1 MKPEKTSLSSPE
13 RHQSVEPLRLEP
25 RVERSA
31 HRPEAADRMV
41 DGVIELMA
49 TVEESQRAVR
59 LDWRRSMAGR
69 RDRLEELAR
78 PHVERINQQ
87 RQEGGGQA
95 LELSTISDKFLLGLA
110 EPNWE
115 ELMPR
120 DSEDEAQMLRWQ
132 QLCDEYPDVADNLD
146 AWYEAHAKLHI
157 LRQDAELMQKV
168 DTEWR
173 GERISA
179 TRMAHQFMQRQK
191 QQGGIAEQIAL
202 LRAKAGRSGRPL
214 TRREKAKIARLQDQ
228 LEQAGQPLDMQESV
242 SEGLFLEEVD
252 RLQRQ
257 NDRREL
263 REGLLR
269 TPQMEQII
277 KEALPSMVAGKPVLL
292 VGETGGAKTALAEY
306 MAKQYF
312 GGAEFVSA
320 YGDVNSYQL
329 MGKQELRANDGAT
342 ESEFM
347 PGPVVRAME
356 RGVPLILDEIN
367 AMPPELLK
375 RLNKI
380 VQLKPS
386 DVFTVQED
394 SGRQVTV
401 QPGFCIIATAN
412 EKSKRY
418 RGVDDLSVE
427 FQNRFGSNIYRVQY
441 PDADNSYGEP
451 AVENDRLAFAAIA
464 MPDGTFPDWVNE
476 GDFDNFVRAAFVTQQ
491 LFSGNHGE
499 GFSDFITDTS
509 KITDNTPGLE
519 ETVLAPRT
527 MVDILQKVADSYGD
541 ISFQMACW
549 RFIEGIK
556 NVNDRQVMTLVLS
569 AHRLLPK
576 EGDE

>member
-1 MKPEKTSLSSPE
+1 
-13 RHQSVEPLRLEP
+13 
-25 RVERSA
+25 
-31 HRPEAADRMV
+31 
-41 DGVIELMA
+41 
-49 TVEESQRAVR
+49 
-59 LDWRRSMAGR
+59 
-69 RDRLEELAR
+69 
-78 PHVERINQQ
+78 
-87 RQEGGGQA
+87 
-95 LELSTISDKFLLGLA
+95 
-110 EPNWE
+110 
-115 ELMPR
+115 
-120 DSEDEAQMLRWQ
+120 
-132 QLCDEYPDVADNLD
+132 
-146 AWYEAHAKLHI
+146 
-157 LRQDAELMQKV
+157 
-168 DTEWR
+168 
-173 GERISA
+173 
-179 TRMAHQFMQRQK
+179 
-191 QQGGIAEQIAL
+191 
-202 LRAKAGRSGRPL
+202 
-214 TRREKAKIARLQDQ
+214 
-228 LEQAGQPLDMQESV
+228 
-242 SEGLFLEEVD
+242 
-252 RLQRQ
+252 
-257 NDRREL
+257 
-263 REGLLR
+263 
-269 TPQMEQII
+269 
-277 KEALPSMVAGKPVLL
+277 MVAGKPVLL
-292 VGETGGAKTALAEY
+292 VGETGGAKTALAEFL
-306 MAKQYF
+306 AKQYF

-356 RGVPLILDEIN
+356 QGVPLILDEIN
-367 AMPPELLK
+367 AMPLELLK

-380 VQLKPS
+380 VQLKPG

-418 RGVDDLSVE
+418 KGVDDLSVE

-441 PDADNSYGEP
+441 PDAGNSYGDP

-499 GFSDFITDTS
+499 GFRGFITDTS
-509 KITDNTPGLE
+509 KITDNMPGLE

-541 ISFQMACW
+541 ISFQMACQ

-569 AHRLLPK
+569 AHGLLPK